1 VPAEERRLN
10 RPAAKSDTRLGL
22 IAGGGGLPIQAARAC
37 VEAGRPLFVV
47 RLKGFA
53 DPEMA
58 EYPGMDAGLGEFGKV
73 FSALKREHCEV
84 VCFAGAVKRP
94 DFSALKPDLR
104 GLTAMPGLMAAAR
117 RGDDAVLRRVLWE
130 FEREGFAIEG
140 VHAAVSGMT
149 MSEGPMGRLR
159 PEARH
164 AEDITRA
171 LQVARGIGELDIG
184 QGAVVVDGLVLA
196 VEAQEGTDEMLRRV
210 SSLPAAIRG
219 SVEARVGVLA
229 KAPKP
234 IQDRRVD
241 LPTIG
246 VTTIR
251 NAAAAG
257 LAGVAGEASGVLM
270 VDREDTI
277 AEADKLGLFIYG
289 SPPTQRY

>member
-1 VPAEERRLN
+1 MN
-10 RPAAKSDTRLGL
+10 RPIPKVESPLGL
-22 IAGGGGLPIQAARAC
+22 VAGGGGLPRQVAKACLESGRA
-37 VEAGRPLFVV
+37 LFVV

-73 FSALKREHCEV
+73 FSALKREGCSS

-130 FEREGFAIEG
+130 FEREGFDIEG
-140 VHAAVSGMT
+140 VHSAVQGIT
-149 MSEGPMGRLR
+149 MSEGVMGTVR

-184 QGAVVVDGLVLA
+184 QGAVVADGLVLA
-196 VEAQEGTDEMLRRV
+196 VEAQEGTDAMLARV
-210 SSLPAAIRG
+210 AGLPSEIRG
-219 SVEARVGVLA
+219 SAEMRIGVLA

-246 VTTIR
+246 VTTVH
-251 NAAAAG
+251 NVATAG
-257 LAGVAGEASGVLM
+257 LSGIVGEAGAVLV
-270 VDREDTI
+270 VDR
-277 AEADKLGLFIYG
+277 AEVIEEANRLGLFIYG
-289 SPPTQRY
+289 SPPTSRR

>member
-1 VPAEERRLN
+1 LN
-10 RPAAKSDTRLGL
+10 RPLGKLETPLGL
-22 IAGGGGLPIQAARAC
+22 VAGGGGLPRQVAKAC
-37 VEAGRPLFVV
+37 LAAGRPLFVV

-58 EYPGMDAGLGEFGKV
+58 DFPGMDAGLGEFGKV
-73 FSALKREHCEV
+73 FTALKREHCSS

-94 DFSALKPDLR
+94 DFTRLKPDLR

-130 FEREGFAIEG
+130 FEREGFEIEG
-140 VHAAVSGMT
+140 VHSAVNGMT
-149 MSEGPMGRLR
+149 MSEGAMGTLR

-184 QGAVVVDGLVLA
+184 QGAVVADGLVLA
-196 VEAQEGTDEMLRRV
+196 VEAQEGTDAMLARV
-210 SSLPAAIRG
+210 AGLPAEIRG
-219 SVEARVGVLA
+219 TAELRVGVLA

-246 VTTIR
+246 VTTVR

-257 LAGVAGEASGVLM
+257 LAGIVGEAGAVLV
-270 VDREDTI
+270 VDREEVI
-277 AEADKLGLFIYG
+277 AEADALGLFVYG
-289 SPPTQRY
+289 SPPTHRR